1 MFKPETVYYQQ
12 DGIDKLNKFIEDEKP
27 SKIVILVDENTHE
40 NCYPKLIIDISTD
53 IPIELVEIQAGEE
66 YKTIETCYQLWLSLS
81 EIGIDRKSLMINLGG
96 GVVTDL
102 GGFVASTYMRGI
114 KFINIPTTLLAMS
127 DASVGGKTGVDL
139 ENLKNFVG
147 TFSLAEMVI
156 VHSQFLETLDEHQ
169 LKSGFAEI
177 LKHALIA
184 DETQWNEL
192 KLIDYKDINSLAN
205 FLPRTI
211 KVKSNIVEKD
221 FKEQNI
227 RKNLNFGHTIGHAL
241 ESYFLTS
248 THPILHGEAVA
259 MGILAEIYLAK
270 QIQILSENEFKE
282 IETELLKIYTIYEFD
297 ENCFDF
303 IFTAMKKDKKNENQ
317 EYRFSLIDRIG
328 NGVYNQIVNEN
339 QIVSSLYY
347 LMDLGK

>member
-12 DGIDKLNKFIEDEKP
+12 EGIDKLNKFIEEEKP

-40 NCYPKLIIDISTD
+40 NCYPKLIVDISTD

-66 YKTIETCYQLWLSLS
+66 HKTIETCYQLWLSLS
-81 EIGIDRKSLMINLGG
+81 EIGMDRKSLMINLGG

-139 ENLKNFVG
+139 EHLKNFVG

-156 VHSQFLETLDEHQ
+156 VHSQFLETLDEYQ
-169 LKSGFAEI
+169 LKSGFAEV

-184 DETQWNEL
+184 DENQWNEL
-192 KLIDYKDINSLAN
+192 KSIDYQNINSLTE
-205 FLPRTI
+205 FLPKTI

-241 ESYFLTS
+241 ESYFLTTS
-248 THPILHGEAVA
+248 HPILHGEAVA
-259 MGILAEIYLAK
+259 MGILAETYLAK
-270 QIQILSENEFKE
+270 QINILSEIEFKE
-282 IETELLKIYTIYEFD
+282 IETQLLNIYTIYNFD
-297 ENCFDF
+297 ESCFDF
-303 IFTAMKKDKKNENQ
+303 IFNAMKKDKKNENQ
-317 EYRFSLIDRIG
+317 EYRFSLIDKIG
-328 NGVYNQIVNEN
+328 NGVYNQLITEN
-339 QIVSSLYY
+339 QIISSLYY
-347 LMDLGK
+347 LMDLKN